1 MSNFSNEAQ
10 TWKKTYFSKLNK
22 YQDVHKNEDCFIV
35 GNGPSLNNTDL
46 SLLKN
51 KYVFGLNKIYL
62 IFEKQEFSP
71 TYIAAV
77 NDLVI
82 QQSANR
88 YQELKM
94 PIFLKHESALRHEV
108 TGNHILHTLKS
119 KYPFYFCRQM
129 TDEFSE
135 GYTVTYYALQ
145 LAFAMGFQNVFLVG
159 VDHSFKQTG
168 KPNEKQRM
176 QSNDPNHFHPD
187 YFKGH
192 DWQLAD
198 LEASELAYKTANFF
212 YTRTKR
218 KIYDATIGGKLN
230 IFPKISYQ
238 NALRQCRSIKGF

>member
-1 MSNFSNEAQ
+1 MPNFSNEIQ
-10 TWKKTYFSKLNK
+10 SWNKTYFSKLNN
-22 YQDVHKNEDCFIV
+22 YQDIHKNQDCFIV
-35 GNGPSLNNTDL
+35 GNGPSLNSTDL

-82 QQSANR
+82 QQSAKH
-88 YQELKM
+88 YLALDM
-94 PIFLKHESALRHEV
+94 PIFLKHESALRHDV
-108 TGNHILHTLKS
+108 NGRNIFHTLKS
-119 KYPFYFCRQM
+119 KYPFYFCRKM

-145 LAFAMGFQNVFLVG
+145 LAFAMGFQKVFLVG

-176 QSNDPNHFHPD
+176 QNNDPNHFHSD

-192 DWQLAD
+192 DWHLAD

-212 YTRTKR
+212 YTRNKR
-218 KIYDATIGGKLN
+218 RIFDATIGGKLD

-238 NALRQCRSIKGF
+238 NALRQCRSIK